1 MNRILK
7 QELSVAQKQLHKE
20 THKEVPALVSRNG
33 PEPVLDWA
41 GYEQGESGTGGVP
54 RLSS

>member
-41 GYEQGESGTGGVP
+41 GYEQGESGTSGVP